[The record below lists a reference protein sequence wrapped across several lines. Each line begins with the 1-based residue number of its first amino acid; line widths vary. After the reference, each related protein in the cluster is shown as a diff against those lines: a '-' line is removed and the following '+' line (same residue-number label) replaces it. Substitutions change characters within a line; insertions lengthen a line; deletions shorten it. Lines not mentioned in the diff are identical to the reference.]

1 MARQASPGIQTKATD
16 EGVKTIAKVEVA
28 LQKKMK
34 NGKVRL
40 VEGNQVWRSGQE
52 LRGEEVAADG
62 PPAGDGSLLP
72 EAQAVGGHRRNEYQE
87 LHSMDTSNEF
97 NGEHGEHVHPGPQP
111 EHSPS
116 QEERI
121 ETSSR
126 SIPPCSVMTISPN
139 LQHQSVG
146 RQRGQY
152 VVRLPTD
159 DRVVAAVTGGRWVSV

>member
-1 MARQASPGIQTKATD
+1 VARQASPGIQTKATD

-34 NGKVRL
+34 NGKCAWLKGTRF
-40 VEGNQVWRSGQE
+40 GAAGKNCGAKKW
-52 LRGEEVAADG
+52 LRR

-72 EAQAVGGHRRNEYQE
+72 EAQAVGGHHRNEDQE
-87 LHSMDTSNEF
+87 LHSMDTSNRF
-97 NGEHGEHVHPGPQP
+97 NGKHGEHVHPGPQP